1 MPLTKTGPPI
11 EMSASPCPSLLL
23 FRQPVCNID
32 FPPVGSYGKLI
43 LNLTAI
49 LTKLVLKKCELCVSL
64 NELSFNNKGALKHH
78 FYFFIYVCHQRVLHK
93 GKN

>member
-23 FRQPVCNID
+23 FRQPVCHIA

-43 LNLTAI
+43 FNLTAI
-49 LTKLVLKKCELCVSL
+49 LTKTSFKKV
-64 NELSFNNKGALKHH
+64 
-78 FYFFIYVCHQRVLHK
+78 
-93 GKN
+93 